1 MGCVCSCVQW
11 CECTGDNRWWHVM
24 RSGGWHPDVTS
35 IVSLVTV
42 TRGNVTLSHHQ
53 DTRQGNRYRIC
64 YCMRCAVNI
73 WGGLRSRTVLCP
85 WIRASDDPIF
95 WLDGTCRENTKETPV
110 TRCAPGWDNILKS
123 FSFYHLLCVSLNG
136 LYKPPHSEWVHQFS
150 YEHRAGASVMV
161 IVKQWQDGLVI
172 SRAGRLQLNKEH
184 QQMWSH
190 PFLFG
195 I

>member
-1 MGCVCSCVQW
+1 MW
-11 CECTGDNRWWHVM
+11 
-24 RSGGWHPDVTS
+24 PA
-35 IVSLVTV
+35 
-42 TRGNVTLSHHQ
+42 LSHWSQSHCHTAKTPDQ
-53 DTRQGNRYRIC
+53 AIDLDSALV
-64 YCMRCAVNI
+64 MRCAVNI
-73 WGGLRSRTVLCP
+73 WGLRSRTVFCP
-85 WIRASDDPIF
+85 WILASDDPIF
-95 WLDGTCRENTKETPV
+95 WVDGTCRENTKETPV

-150 YEHRAGASVMV
+150 YEHWAGASVMV

-184 QQMWSH
+184 QQMWCH

-195 I
+195 TAQIFSEYIFLLFLVFKRESNDREGL